1 MRRRSARRAI
11 AGFTLIEALIA
22 TALMGVI
29 LGAIATVTAQWL
41 PNWNRG
47 ISAIQGS
54 ENLALGLE
62 RLVADIAAAEYIP
75 GGREFERPVFDGTE
89 LSVTF
94 VRSALGPNTRSGLEL
109 VRIAEI
115 GTDRGPQ
122 VVRARTRFVPVTAD
136 TVNDQPGFAD
146 PVVLIRAP
154 YRITFSYAG
163 RDKVW
168 RSQWRG
174 ANELPKA
181 IRVQVRDATT
191 DRILQAST
199 ATIVHADMPPD
210 CILAEV
216 VNDCLNRER
225 RNGPGPAAASPAPAP
240 GAPL

>member
-1 MRRRSARRAI
+1 MSARRTRRHI

-47 ISAIQGS
+47 MGTVQRS
-54 ENLALGLE
+54 EILGLGLE
-62 RLVADIAAAEYIP
+62 RLVADVAAAEFIP
-75 GGREFERPVFDGTE
+75 GGREFQLPVFDGTE
-89 LSVTF
+89 LSMTF
-94 VRSALGPNTRSGLEL
+94 VRSALGPNSRSGLEL

-122 VVRARTRFVPVTAD
+122 LVRARTRFVPVTAD
-136 TVNDQPGFAD
+136 TVNNQPSFGD

-154 YRITFSYAG
+154 YRVTFSYAG

-168 RSQWRG
+168 RNQWRG
-174 ANELPKA
+174 ASELPKA
-181 IRVQVRDATT
+181 IRVQVRDAAT
-191 DRILQAST
+191 DRLLQVST
-199 ATIVHADMPPD
+199 ATMVHAEMPPD

-216 VNDCLNRER
+216 LNDCLNRDR
-225 RNGPGPAAASPAPAP
+225 RNIGGPAASGPAPNP